1 MEVRRR
7 TVGGLWF
14 ALGHSRVTGCMT
26 VSGQGNRYNLP
37 VESANAR
44 PAAYIE
50 WDEGVNL

>member
-1 MEVRRR
+1 MDVRRR
-7 TVGGLWF
+7 TVGDLRL
-14 ALGHSRVTGCMT
+14 ALGHSRAAGCLT

-50 WDEGVNL
+50 WVEGVKL